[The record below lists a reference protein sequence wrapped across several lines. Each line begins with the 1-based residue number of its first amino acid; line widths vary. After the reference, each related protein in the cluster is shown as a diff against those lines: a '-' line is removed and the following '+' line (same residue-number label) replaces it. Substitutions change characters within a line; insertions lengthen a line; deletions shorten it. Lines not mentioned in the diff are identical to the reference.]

1 MMILDSTIIIDLLRG
16 EKNAIAKIRELEAN
30 GTELFTTQVNVF
42 EIVQGIY
49 GHGKHIDEELT
60 AFEVLLNKIKTLDL
74 TYFAAHQAGKLA
86 GELRRKGT
94 TVATGDLL
102 VAGIALA
109 NKIPAIAT
117 RNEKDFKKIPGIKVE
132 SY

>member
-1 MMILDSTIIIDLLRG
+1 MKILDSTIIIDLLRG
-16 EKNAIAKIRELEAN
+16 EKKAVTKIRELEA
-30 GTELFTTQVNVF
+30 GRTQLFTTQVNVF

-49 GHGKHIDEELT
+49 ANGRHVDEELI
-60 AFEVLLNKIKTLDL
+60 AFETLLNKIKMLDL
-74 TYFAAHQAGKLA
+74 NYFAAHQAGKLA

-102 VAGIALA
+102 IAGIALA
-109 NKIPAIAT
+109 NKFSTIVT
-117 RNEKDFKKIPGIKVE
+117 HNEKDFSKIPGIKVE